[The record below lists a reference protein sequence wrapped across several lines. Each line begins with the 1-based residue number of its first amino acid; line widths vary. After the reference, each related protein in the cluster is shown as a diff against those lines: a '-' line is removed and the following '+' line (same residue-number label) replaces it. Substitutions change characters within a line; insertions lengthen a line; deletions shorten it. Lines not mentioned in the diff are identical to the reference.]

1 MYRNKPEG
9 LHTMEITNEQRR
21 ELLTAHNHLKTT
33 LSYAQ
38 ECHDLHLSD
47 LERMERI
54 VHMLRSMFN
63 FSPDLDES
71 GNRQYWSDWVFSEDV
86 SEPEDD

>member
-1 MYRNKPEG
+1 
-9 LHTMEITNEQRR
+9 MEITVKQRR
-21 ELLTAHNHLKTT
+21 ELLTAHNHLKTM
-33 LSYAQ
+33 LSFAE

-47 LERMERI
+47 LEKMSHI
-54 VHMLRSMFN
+54 VHILHKTFN

-86 SEPEDD
+86 AEPEDD